1 TSFKLISSGTETTDK
16 LSTNKV
22 LNTIERM
29 LSIFTPSPTLNQF
42 IISTAM
48 IITNNKTPVVIS
60 IPTKSLKTL
69 DKSCAAPLNPLAYT
83 FALMR
88 KKFSDTANKKEPK
101 ITTAI
106 RFASIRNMCDS
117 PFLSCKYFDGS
128 LKHILNEGRCL

>member
-1 TSFKLISSGTETTDK
+1 
-16 LSTNKV
+16 
-22 LNTIERM
+22 
-29 LSIFTPSPTLNQF
+29 
-42 IISTAM
+42 
-48 IITNNKTPVVIS
+48 
-60 IPTKSLKTL
+60 L

-128 LKHILNEGRCL
+128 LKHILNEGRCLNFIHIYALKLFNNHYTKETFCHFLLCNHIHNLNNLYINSFPCISRLFKSYKGALLH